1 MYEQVGEFH
10 GSPTN
15 VIFTYVTW
23 FCQEPKCV
31 LAIWGIGV
39 DVLGIRL
46 KNSDCQITFFQ
57 LMFSATDRGHTEIV
71 KLLLENGAN
80 FMIST
85 EAGLHGTALH
95 SAAAKGR
102 LECVRWSIFFF

>member
-1 MYEQVGEFH
+1 
-10 GSPTN
+10 
-15 VIFTYVTW
+15 
-23 FCQEPKCV
+23 
-31 LAIWGIGV
+31 
-39 DVLGIRL
+39 
-46 KNSDCQITFFQ
+46 
-57 LMFSATDRGHTEIV
+57 MFSATDRGHTEIV

>member
-1 MYEQVGEFH
+1 
-10 GSPTN
+10 
-15 VIFTYVTW
+15 
-23 FCQEPKCV
+23 
-31 LAIWGIGV
+31 
-39 DVLGIRL
+39 
-46 KNSDCQITFFQ
+46 
-57 LMFSATDRGHTEIV
+57 MFSATDRGHTEIV

-102 LECVRWSIFFF
+102 LECVRWSIFFFKSINIFIEILLE

>member
-1 MYEQVGEFH
+1 
-10 GSPTN
+10 
-15 VIFTYVTW
+15 
-23 FCQEPKCV
+23 
-31 LAIWGIGV
+31 
-39 DVLGIRL
+39 
-46 KNSDCQITFFQ
+46 
-57 LMFSATDRGHTEIV
+57 MFSATDRGHTEIV

-102 LECVRWSIFFF
+102 LECVRWSIFFLTINEFIEILLG

>member
-1 MYEQVGEFH
+1 
-10 GSPTN
+10 
-15 VIFTYVTW
+15 
-23 FCQEPKCV
+23 
-31 LAIWGIGV
+31 
-39 DVLGIRL
+39 
-46 KNSDCQITFFQ
+46 
-57 LMFSATDRGHTEIV
+57 MFSATDRGHTEIV

-102 LECVRWSIFFF
+102 LECVRWSIFFLTINEFMDILLG